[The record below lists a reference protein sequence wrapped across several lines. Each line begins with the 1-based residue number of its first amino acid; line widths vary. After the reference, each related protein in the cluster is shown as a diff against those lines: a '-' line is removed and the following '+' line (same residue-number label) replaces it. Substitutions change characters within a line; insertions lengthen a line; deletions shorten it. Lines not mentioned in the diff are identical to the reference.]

1 MEYDVIL
8 LENGAKYL
16 AETELNDLTNKLKKS
31 NIELKT
37 MRIDGP
43 KNSLNDISIFI
54 GGHITELIITGLLI
68 PTAYDVLKSSLKF
81 IVYKIKENVKI
92 IQSGKVREAQ
102 PCIQFKT
109 CNGEII
115 APIPQNLSESQ
126 FDKYM
131 DGVWQAVH
139 AIKPNPEKKYES
151 FIIEQN
157 EDSLHIEAKT
167 MLQYAQEQYN
177 KQEQRKSNSA
187 NIKVRNNYSK

>member
-1 MEYDVIL
+1 MEYDAIL

-16 AETELNDLTNKLKKS
+16 SETELNDLTNKLKKI

-37 MRIDGP
+37 MSNDSP
-43 KNSLNDISIFI
+43 KMSLNDISVFV
-54 GGHITELIITGLLI
+54 GGHITELIITGLII

-92 IQSGKVREAQ
+92 LQSGKVREAQ

-109 CNGEII
+109 CNGEVI
-115 APIPQNLSESQ
+115 APMPQNLSESQ

-131 DGVWQAVH
+131 DGVWQAVN
-139 AIKPNPEKKYES
+139 AIKPNPEKEYES

-157 EDSLHIEAKT
+157 KDSLKIEVKT

-187 NIKVRNNYSK
+187 NMKGSE